1 MHAPGMGLQP
11 PVPYAIHQV
20 RAMLAPGR
28 AAPSARWRQRFEHRG
43 VLLQQRYRCAQRE
56 CGGHQLLELKVRERV
71 VRRVGCRVGRRV
83 GWRGRRRVARQGVM
97 RRVGWRVGWRVG
109 RRVGWRGRRR
119 VVRQGVVRR
128 VGWRGG
134 RRVLLRCWGAAVLR
148 CWGAGCWGAGVLR
161 CWGAAVLGCDVSSTT
176 YYSPLTTYDRT
187 TLHQVH
193 VVFGRISC
201 FVAER
206 VPVRAPTPPCLHAH
220 TLTLTPVHTPLTHPS
235 HPSRP
240 SHTPRTPNTP
250 LHPVHPPLH
259 PPIPATRPLHPLY
272 TPVGALRRLDV
283 RERR

>member
-1 MHAPGMGLQP
+1 MLALPMHRVAASMHAPGMGLQP

-83 GWRGRRRVARQGVM
+83 GWRVGRRVARQGVM

-161 CWGAAVLGCDVSSTT
+161 CWGATCRVL
-176 YYSPLTTYDRT
+176 LTTHPLLLTIALLYTRCM
-187 TLHQVH
+187 
-193 VVFGRISC
+193 SSS
-201 FVAER
+201 VAS
-206 VPVRAPTPPCLHAH
+206 RASLPSACQCAPRRRHASM
-220 TLTLTPVHTPLTHPS
+220 HTPSPS
-235 HPSRP
+235 HPYTHP
-240 SHTPRTPNTP
+240 SHTPRTPHAPHTP
-250 LHPVHPPLH
+250 LAPLTHP
-259 PPIPATRPLHPLY
+259 Y
-272 TPVGALRRLDV
+272 TPCTPPCTLLYPPHAPYTPSTPP
-283 RERR
+283 

>member
-1 MHAPGMGLQP
+1 MLAPGMGLQP

-83 GWRGRRRVARQGVM
+83 GWRGRRRV
-97 RRVGWRVGWRVG
+97 
-109 RRVGWRGRRR
+109 
-119 VVRQGVVRR
+119 VRQGVVRR

-134 RRVLLRCWGAAVLR
+134 RRVLLR
-148 CWGAGCWGAGVLR
+148 CWGAGVLR

>member
-1 MHAPGMGLQP
+1 MLAPGMGLQP

-134 RRVLLRCWGAAVLR
+134 RRVLLRCWGAGVL
-148 CWGAGCWGAGVLR
+148 GAGVLG
-161 CWGAAVLGCDVSSTT
+161 CWGAAVLRCCGAGVRRVE
-176 YYSPLTTYDRT
+176 YYLLLTPYYLRSHYFTPGACR
-187 TLHQVH
+187 LRSHLVL
-193 VVFGRISC
+193 RC
-201 FVAER
+201 
-206 VPVRAPTPPCLHAH
+206 RARASARPDAAMPPCTHPHPH
-220 TLTLTPVHTPLTHPS
+220 TRTHTPHTPLAPLTPLTHPS
-235 HPSRP
+235 HP
-240 SHTPRTPNTP
+240 
-250 LHPVHPPLH
+250 
-259 PPIPATRPLHPLY
+259 
-272 TPVGALRRLDV
+272 
-283 RERR
+283 